1 MKTLTKRQ
9 DEIFQFILETIDD
22 RGRPPTIRE
31 IGTQFHISSTN
42 GVRDHLL
49 ALKRK
54 GYIIDTPKGQGIE
67 VAPEFR
73 QITHDI
79 PIVGRVPAG
88 PQKMAI
94 EDHQGT
100 LLDELVGGHPEATFA
115 LRVQG
120 ESMIEAGIFDGD
132 FVLIRKTPQ
141 VEQGEIGLAYVDGE
155 ATIKR
160 IYREKDH
167 YRLQPENPGINPIL
181 VYPGE
186 NFQIAGRVVGVVR
199 KF

>member
-1 MKTLTKRQ
+1 MKPLTKRQ
-9 DEIFQFILETIDD
+9 EEIFQFILSAIDD

-31 IGTQFHISSTN
+31 IGTQFNISSTN

-54 GYIIDTPKGQGIE
+54 GYIIDTPKGQGIA

-73 QITHDI
+73 QTAHDI

-88 PQKMAI
+88 PQKLAI
-94 EDHQGT
+94 EDLQGT
-100 LLDELVGGHPEATFA
+100 LMDELVGNQKDSTFA

-120 ESMIEAGIFDGD
+120 ESMIEAGIYDGD
-132 FVLIRKTPQ
+132 FVLIRKAPQ

-160 IYREKDH
+160 IYKEKDH
-167 YRLQPENPGINPIL
+167 YRLQPENSGMDPIL
-181 VYPGE
+181 VYPNE

-199 KF
+199 KL